1 MKHCIL
7 RVSGTFGSGKT
18 TAAREFLKY
27 PHIELKKDNKTL
39 GYRIDASSAGVVEPI
54 FLLGSY
60 KNTCGGCD
68 GISTQDEISD
78 RALKAHPYGHVL
90 MEGAL
95 LSGSGLN
102 GAVTK
107 AIQPTGCAVYTFL
120 DTALDECITRV
131 KIRRATAGNE
141 KHFDPKNLVSKFESV
156 VACYKNL
163 KAAGGYD
170 VRMIDHTDI
179 HPQLITILKEFEN
192 EKS

>member
-27 PHIELKKDNKTL
+27 PHEELKKEAKIQ
-39 GYRIDASSAGVVEPI
+39 GYQIDASSAGIATPI

-68 GISTQDEISD
+68 GIPTQDDIWE
-78 RALKAHPYGHVL
+78 RALKAHQYGHVL

-107 AIQPTGCAVYTFL
+107 AVQPTGCAVYTFL
-120 DTALDECITRV
+120 DTPMDECITRV

-141 KHFDPKNLVSKFESV
+141 KTFDPKNLISKFESV

-170 VRMIDHTDI
+170 VRLIDHTNI
-179 HPQLITILKEFEN
+179 HPQLITILKEFEA
-192 EKS
+192 

>member
-1 MKHCIL
+1 MKHALL

-18 TAAREFLKY
+18 TAARDFLRKY
-27 PHIELKKDNKTL
+27 PHEELKKEGKIQ
-39 GYRIDASSAGVVEPI
+39 GYRIDATSVGVATPV

-68 GISTQDEISD
+68 GIHTQDEIWG
-78 RALKAHPYGHVL
+78 RALKAHRHGHVL

-107 AIQPTGCAVYTFL
+107 ALQPTGCAVYTFL
-120 DTALDECITRV
+120 DTPMEECITRV
-131 KIRRATAGNE
+131 KIRRTTAGNT
-141 KHFDPKNLVSKFESV
+141 KTFDPKNLISKFESV

-170 VRMIDHTDI
+170 VRLIDHKNI
-179 HPQLITILKEFEN
+179 HPALVAILLEFEA
-192 EKS
+192 

>member
-1 MKHCIL
+1 MKHAIL

-18 TAAREFLKY
+18 TAARDFLKY
-27 PHIELKKDNKTL
+27 PHTELQKGAKIQ
-39 GYRIDASSAGVVEPI
+39 GYQIDASSAGIATPI

-68 GISTQDEISD
+68 GIPTQDEIWG
-78 RALKAHPYGHVL
+78 RALKAHQYGHVL

-107 AIQPTGCAVYTFL
+107 AVQPTGCAVYTFL
-120 DTALDECITRV
+120 DTPMDECITRV

-141 KHFDPKNLVSKFESV
+141 KPFDPKNLVSKFESV

-170 VRMIDHTDI
+170 VRLIDHTNI
-179 HPQLITILKEFEN
+179 HPQLLSILKEFEA
-192 EKS
+192 

>member
-1 MKHCIL
+1 MKNCIL

-27 PHIELKKDNKTL
+27 PHEALRTSDSNKIQ
-39 GYRIDASSAGVVEPI
+39 GYRIEVPGLNTDVY
-54 FLLGSY
+54 LLGSY
-60 KNTCGGCD
+60 ENVCGGVD
-68 GISTQDEISD
+68 GIPTQAEIAE
-78 RALKAHPYGHVL
+78 RALKAHPHGHVI

-107 AIQPTGCAVYTFL
+107 AIHPTGCDVYTFL
-120 DTALDECITRV
+120 DTPQDECITRV

-141 KHFDPKNLVSKFESV
+141 KPFDPVNLIKKFESV

-163 KAAGGYD
+163 KAEGSYD
-170 VRMIDHTDI
+170 VRLVDHTNI
-179 HPQLITILKEFEN
+179 HPALLDILKEFEN
-192 EKS
+192 A

>member
-1 MKHCIL
+1 MKHAIL

-18 TAAREFLKY
+18 TAAREFLNY
-27 PHIELKKDNKTL
+27 PHEELKKGAKIQ
-39 GYRIDASSAGVVEPI
+39 GYRIDATSAGISTPI

-68 GISTQDEISD
+68 GIPTQDEIWG
-78 RALKAHPYGHVL
+78 RTLKAHQHGHVL

-107 AIQPTGCAVYTFL
+107 AVQPTGCAVYTFL
-120 DTALDECITRV
+120 DTSLEECITRV
-131 KIRRATAGNE
+131 KIRRAAAGNE
-141 KHFDPKNLVSKFESV
+141 KTFDPKNVVHKFESV

-163 KAAGGYD
+163 KAAGGFD
-170 VRMIDHTDI
+170 VRLIDHTNI
-179 HPQLITILKEFEN
+179 HPALVSILQEFEQ
-192 EKS
+192 